1 MLNPH
6 AIDVN
11 IIENVEYV
19 DNVSINAQFIPIHI
33 TMETSAKSRKNPG
46 FQPFQHLYNYYG

>member
-11 IIENVEYV
+11 IIENMDYV
-19 DNVSINAQFIPIHI
+19 DNPCIKGGFIPIHI

>member
-1 MLNPH
+1 M
-6 AIDVN
+6 D
-11 IIENVEYV
+11 YV
-19 DNVSINAQFIPIHI
+19 DNPCIKGGFIPIHI